1 MVKQFKFAFM
11 NTGKYVFP
19 VTRRCR
25 QKLNESNH
33 VTLNKVFF
41 STLRLFGLKE
51 CENWYKM
58 GMRRYCKIRQN
69 WPAIFSSSALTFL
82 RGKRAFN
89 MTNTKNCSFKRILL
103 QPIKIYIYTC
113 CYRFL
118 KYGKI
123 RCVNNVQNIAKK
135 A

>member
-33 VTLNKVFF
+33 VTLNKVF

-58 GMRRYCKIRQN
+58 GVRQYCKIRHN
-69 WPAIFSSSALTFL
+69 
-82 RGKRAFN
+82 
-89 MTNTKNCSFKRILL
+89 
-103 QPIKIYIYTC
+103 
-113 CYRFL
+113 
-118 KYGKI
+118 
-123 RCVNNVQNIAKK
+123 
-135 A
+135 